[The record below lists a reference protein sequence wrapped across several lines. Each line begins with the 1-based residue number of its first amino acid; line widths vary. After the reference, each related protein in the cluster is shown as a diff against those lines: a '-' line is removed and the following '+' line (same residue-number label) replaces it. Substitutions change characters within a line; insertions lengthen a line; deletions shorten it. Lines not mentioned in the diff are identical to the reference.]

1 MSSGGELD
9 WLLHGL
15 TATVAGVRHA
25 VILSPDGLPLGR
37 SAGLG
42 DDEAGR
48 LAALAAGAN
57 GLARTVSQGFGC
69 GEVSQTIIELDAALL
84 FITPAGR
91 GTCVALLA
99 DCDAGT
105 DPGQI
110 AYEISELVKRLGQH
124 MIANSRFPVRDP
136 ALGGPRHELT

>member
-15 TATVAGVRHA
+15 TATVAGVRSA
-25 VILSPDGLPLGR
+25 VILSPDGLALGR
-37 SAGLG
+37 SASLSDNGA
-42 DDEAGR
+42 DH

-57 GLARTVSQGFGC
+57 SLARSAGQRFGY
-69 GEVSQTIIELDAALL
+69 GDVVQTIVELDTALL

-91 GTCVALLA
+91 GTCVALLS
-99 DCDAGT
+99 DSDEGT

-124 MIANSRFPVRDP
+124 MIANPRFPVRT
-136 ALGGPRHELT
+136 ASPR

>member
-1 MSSGGELD
+1 MNSEGELD

-15 TATVAGVRHA
+15 STTVAGVRSA

-37 SAGLG
+37 SAGLN
-42 DDEAGR
+42 DAVADH

-57 GLARTVSQGFGC
+57 GLANVVGQRFYY
-69 GEVSQTIIELDAALL
+69 GEVSQTVIQLDTALL

-91 GTCVALLA
+91 GTCVALVA
-99 DCDAGT
+99 DCDDRT

-110 AYEISELVKRLGQH
+110 AFEISELVKRLGQH
-124 MIANSRFPVRDP
+124 MIANPRFSVRD
-136 ALGGPRHELT
+136 LGFG